1 VDTRALRDVFLWAA
15 RCVEA
20 GRVVRLE
27 GWLIHFRDVGRVMEV
42 REVCLVLKLR
52 TLGEECEKM
61 LSRREE
67 DEWTSGEEEG
77 EVEGEVVGGVGE
89 IAERQGLEAS
99 RHLGRAIKAARVLVG
114 DTALENSDEMCEAQV
129 ADYEAETD
137 DGDGA
142 VGDASTRGRA
152 SEDSNVD
159 MEDGPLAAQWV
170 KRLLGGCS

>member
-1 VDTRALRDVFLWAA
+1 MDTRALRDVFLWAA

-77 EVEGEVVGGVGE
+77 EVVGGVGE

-99 RHLGRAIKAARVLVG
+99 RHLGRAIEAARVLVG
-114 DTALENSDEMCEAQV
+114 DTALENSDEMCEMQV

-137 DGDGA
+137 DEDGA
-142 VGDASTRGRA
+142 VGEASTRGRA
-152 SEDSNVD
+152 FEDSDAD
-159 MEDGPLAAQWV
+159 MEDVPLAAQWV